1 LFGISL
7 YGASDFV
14 WARIKPSRCNRQR
27 HLQRPVIRLYLVDEF
42 LFSQDLFFRQLEL
55 GHAVSVVVTAS
66 RLLADALC
74 YLQFHLLRPD
84 TAER

>member
-1 LFGISL
+1 
-7 YGASDFV
+7 
-14 WARIKPSRCNRQR
+14 
-27 HLQRPVIRLYLVDEF
+27 LVDEF